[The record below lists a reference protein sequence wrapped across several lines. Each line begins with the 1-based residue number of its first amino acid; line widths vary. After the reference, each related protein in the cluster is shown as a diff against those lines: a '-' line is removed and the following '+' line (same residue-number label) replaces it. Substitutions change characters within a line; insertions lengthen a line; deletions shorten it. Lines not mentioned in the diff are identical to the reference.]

1 MDRKTRNE
9 VLASLC
15 QEAWYHAIA
24 GQKLLSHVRDLES
37 QFRAIDAIADKK
49 ELENVRLLNSR

>member
-49 ELENVRLLNSR
+49 ELENESRT